1 MPGRQG
7 QRPEYQ
13 EAGPGCWLVRG
24 CRAARSAPG
33 TRAPRLCLSWDVPP
47 RSEGL
52 LSPWSTGKGMGESE
66 RQKEEGVSLI
76 DGTLASCFFDSPVI
90 YAACDFS
97 LQRSQRELGGCV
109 ITSSSVSFW

>member
-1 MPGRQG
+1 M
-7 QRPEYQ
+7 
-13 EAGPGCWLVRG
+13 
-24 CRAARSAPG
+24 
-33 TRAPRLCLSWDVPP
+33 PP

-66 RQKEEGVSLI
+66 RQNEEGVSLI
-76 DGTLASCFFDSPVI
+76 DGTLASYFFDSPVI
-90 YAACDFS
+90 YAVCDFS